1 MALALVTWTNC
12 HLATANLQV
21 RPILQSNTIQCDPMR
36 YNRVVNSA
44 DEIVSWS
51 ANRLL
56 KQQDI
61 QPFGFLIGQKI
72 VH

>member
-1 MALALVTWTNC
+1 
-12 HLATANLQV
+12 
-21 RPILQSNTIQCDPMR
+21 MR

-61 QPFGFLIGQKI
+61 QPFCFLIGQKI